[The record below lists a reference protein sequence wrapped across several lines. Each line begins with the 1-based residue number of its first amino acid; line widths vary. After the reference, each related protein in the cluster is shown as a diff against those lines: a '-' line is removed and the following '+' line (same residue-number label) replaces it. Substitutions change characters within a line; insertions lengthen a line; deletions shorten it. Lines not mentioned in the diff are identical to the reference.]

1 MSSKEAEQQ
10 QSSSSS
16 VMWRLCSAE
25 EGQDV
30 IPKIGK
36 PLKTLCKLA
45 GRQVW
50 KYEIGKD
57 AQGEAQGEGE
67 AEAAEEAREEYKAN
81 RAKGVKHSADE
92 LLRIQCCGAGYKNV
106 TRVDTSYARGPIGG
120 ESKSGLEGNEEGS
133 GSTSS
138 EEDVNACL
146 LGGLEFYQ
154 QLQQED
160 GHWPGDYGG
169 PMFLMPGLIITCYVT
184 GQMESILPK
193 EHRKEMIR
201 YLMNHQNDDGG
212 YGLHI
217 EGHSTMFGTVLSY
230 VSLRLLGA
238 EADDARCQKAR
249 KWILIHGGATLIPS
263 WGKFW
268 LSVLGVFSW
277 DGLNPTPPEMW
288 LLPYTGYSGVG
299 YMHPGRFWCHCRMV
313 YLPMSYIYGARIV
326 GKVTPLVEALREE
339 IHLKSYALID
349 WNKARNEVSFIKNL
363 SKIHP
368 HTFLRYF
375 CCFFLFFSPSLLPL
389 PFDPFTNPFFCL
401 SNSNNAKVRKGG
413 LVLPPSP
420 GSGCFVVDVV

>member
-1 MSSKEAEQQ
+1 
-10 QSSSSS
+10 
-16 VMWRLCSAE
+16 MWRLCSAE

-67 AEAAEEAREEYKAN
+67 AEAAEKAREEYKAN

-120 ESKSGLEGNEEGS
+120 ERKSGLEGNEEGS